1 MVYYLFKNNKVLLRL
16 SFSICKKKKKKKK
29 NFKFKTYLK
38 KKKNLTLKDESNL
51 HFFKY
56 GRYL

>member
-29 NFKFKTYLK
+29 KFK
-38 KKKNLTLKDESNL
+38 LKDKSNL
-51 HFFKY
+51 HFFKN
-56 GRYL
+56 GEYL